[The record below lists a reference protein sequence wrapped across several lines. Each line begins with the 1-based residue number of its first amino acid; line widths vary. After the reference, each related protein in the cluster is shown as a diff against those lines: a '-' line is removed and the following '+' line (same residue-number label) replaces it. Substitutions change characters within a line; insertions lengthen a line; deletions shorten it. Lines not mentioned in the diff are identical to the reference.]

1 MSVRL
6 NCTSRRGDFVRHG
19 VCRHPQAI
27 AHDERAQQGLQKGYG
42 GGLAASSASPPQGML
57 ERSSY
62 CALTEQNRG
71 EIEDVTVM

>member
-1 MSVRL
+1 MCERRL
-6 NCTSRRGDFVRHG
+6 KRTSRHGDFVRRG

-27 AHDERAQQGLQKGYG
+27 AHGERAQQGLQKGYG

-62 CALTEQNRG
+62 SALTEQNRG
-71 EIEDVTVM
+71 EIAI